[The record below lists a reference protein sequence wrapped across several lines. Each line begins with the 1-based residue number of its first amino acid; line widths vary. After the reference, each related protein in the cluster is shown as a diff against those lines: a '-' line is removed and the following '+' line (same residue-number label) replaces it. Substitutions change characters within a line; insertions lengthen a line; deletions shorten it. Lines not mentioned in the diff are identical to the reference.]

1 MERGGFYFP
10 YQHNDNDIPAKCRQ
24 GDDLLF
30 CALFPQNSGCSSL
43 MCGGKLFIIEC
54 MNWDNQF
61 SPKHIIQILTL
72 QTLQTGNGF
81 YFRTGLKCLFIEL
94 AADYVSISR
103 NNEKIIGCYS
113 WCVQCF
119 TFERFRKC
127 STSFSKSRCC
137 NSSSNQTSLTSV
149 HLWLVLLKNG
159 NNFSW
164 HQSFGHLCEWCWYA
178 ILLHLV
184 QFWKQFGDQW
194 KCAGLKIRN

>member
-1 MERGGFYFP
+1 MWDRKWSVVVFTFLINTTTMI
-10 YQHNDNDIPAKCRQ
+10 YQLNAGKEMTCFFVHCFHKTPVAAHWCVGESCLLLNAWTEIISLVPNTSFRSSHCRR
-24 GDDLLF
+24 
-30 CALFPQNSGCSSL
+30 
-43 MCGGKLFIIEC
+43 
-54 MNWDNQF
+54 
-61 SPKHIIQILTL
+61 
-72 QTLQTGNGF
+72 F

-113 WCVQCF
+113 WCIQCF

-164 HQSFGHLCEWCWYA
+164 HQSFGHRCEWCWYA

>member
-103 NNEKIIGCYS
+103 NNEKIIGSVTVGAFSVLPLKGLENVPLLSVNPDAVTAVLIRQAWPVY
-113 WCVQCF
+113 
-119 TFERFRKC
+119 
-127 STSFSKSRCC
+127 TSDWFFWRMGTILVD
-137 NSSSNQTSLTSV
+137 TSLWVIGVSDADMQY
-149 HLWLVLLKNG
+149 
-159 NNFSW
+159 F
-164 HQSFGHLCEWCWYA
+164 C
-178 ILLHLV
+178 I
-184 QFWKQFGDQW
+184 
-194 KCAGLKIRN
+194 